1 MTRKYYWLKLNKDFF
16 SRLHIKLL
24 RREPGGAELVVIYL
38 KLLLAALS
46 GDGALSYRGCG
57 DLASLAALDI
67 DEDEEKVR
75 ALLDFLKAQRLI
87 EVTEG
92 SCLFVEAEEAVG
104 QESGSA
110 TRMRRLRVR
119 KAEEKELKGSG
130 PEAGATAAQD
140 AAAAGAACGTVT
152 PCDACGDADSGA
164 CVTLSDA
171 CSDGAVTLRDACGDA
186 AVTPCD
192 ACGDAAVTLRDACS
206 DGAVTLRDACSDA
219 AVTLSDARCDV
230 RDRDRERDRARDR
243 AERAVAPGEA
253 PEASDLF
260 SFYESCLKPLTPHT
274 ARRLKELFERLK
286 ADGEDAERL
295 IRYGIEEAAANNART
310 FSYIR
315 ACAEAEAKRLKG
327 TGPPKARRNDVRL
340 AARRVEEELK
350 KEGFL

>member
-46 GDGALSYRGCG
+46 GDGALSYFGQC

-87 EVTEG
+87 EVAEN

-104 QESGSA
+104 QENSSA
-110 TRMRRLRVR
+110 ARMRRLRVR
-119 KAEEKELKGSG
+119 KAAQQELKGSG
-130 PEAGATAAQD
+130 PEAGATAAPD
-140 AAAAGAACGTVT
+140 AKAAGAGGAAT
-152 PCDACGDADSGA
+152 PCDADSGAAVTLGDADSGA
-164 CVTLSDA
+164 CVP
-171 CSDGAVTLRDACGDA
+171 LRDADSGA
-186 AVTPCD
+186 AVTP
-192 ACGDAAVTLRDACS
+192 GDDEC

-219 AVTLSDARCDV
+219 KCDV
-230 RDRDRERDRARDR
+230 RDRDRDRDRVR
-243 AERAVAPGEA
+243 AERAVAPHQA
-253 PEASDLF
+253 PEALDLF

-286 ADGEDAERL
+286 AGGEDAERL

-327 TGPPKARRNDVRL
+327 TGPPKARSNDVRL
-340 AARRVEEELK
+340 AARRVEEELR

>member
-46 GDGALSYRGCG
+46 GDGSLSYFGQG

-87 EVTEG
+87 EVAEG

-110 TRMRRLRVR
+110 TRMRRLRIR
-119 KAEEKELKGSG
+119 KAAQQELKGSG
-130 PEAGATAAQD
+130 PEAGATAAPD
-140 AAAAGAACGTVT
+140 AKAAGADVAPGN
-152 PCDACGDADSGA
+152 AEGDADSG
-164 CVTLSDA
+164 
-171 CSDGAVTLRDACGDA
+171 A

-192 ACGDAAVTLRDACS
+192 ADSGAAVTPGDDEC

-219 AVTLSDARCDV
+219 KCDV
-230 RDRDRERDRARDR
+230 RDRDRERDRVRDR
-243 AERAVAPGEA
+243 AERAVAPYQA

-286 ADGEDAERL
+286 AGGEDAERL

-327 TGPPKARRNDVRL
+327 TGPPKARRNDVRS
-340 AARRVEEELK
+340 AARRVEEELR

>member
-46 GDGALSYRGCG
+46 GDGALSYFGQG

-87 EVTEG
+87 EVAEN

-104 QESGSA
+104 QENSSA
-110 TRMRRLRVR
+110 ARMRRLRVR
-119 KAEEKELKGSG
+119 KAAQQELKGSG
-130 PEAGATAAQD
+130 AEAGATAAQE
-140 AAAAGAACGTVT
+140 AAAAVGGSVT
-152 PCDACGDADSGA
+152 PCDADSGGA
-164 CVTLSDA
+164 APLCDA
-171 CSDGAVTLRDACGDA
+171 CSDAAVTPCDDECDGAVTLRDACGDA
-186 AVTPCD
+186 K
-192 ACGDAAVTLRDACS
+192 
-206 DGAVTLRDACSDA
+206 
-219 AVTLSDARCDV
+219 CDV
-230 RDRDRERDRARDR
+230 RDRDRERDRDRVR
-243 AERAVAPGEA
+243 AERAVAPDEA

-286 ADGEDAERL
+286 AGGEDAERL

-327 TGPPKARRNDVRL
+327 TGPPKARSNDVRS
-340 AARRVEEELK
+340 AARRVEEELR

>member
-87 EVTEG
+87 EVAEN

-104 QESGSA
+104 QENSSA
-110 TRMRRLRVR
+110 ARMRRLRVR
-119 KAEEKELKGSG
+119 KAAQQELKGSG
-130 PEAGATAAQD
+130 AEAGATD
-140 AAAAGAACGTVT
+140 ASYAKAAGAACSAPTPSDADSGAGSDAFSDARVTPGDADSGTAVT
-152 PCDACGDADSGA
+152 PCDACGDADS
-164 CVTLSDA
+164 
-171 CSDGAVTLRDACGDA
+171 DA

-192 ACGDAAVTLRDACS
+192 ACGDAK
-206 DGAVTLRDACSDA
+206 
-219 AVTLSDARCDV
+219 CDV
-230 RDRDRERDRARDR
+230 RDRDRERDRDR
-243 AERAVAPGEA
+243 AERAVAPHQA

-286 ADGEDAERL
+286 ANGEDAERL

-327 TGPPKARRNDVRL
+327 TGPPKARSNDVRL
-340 AARRVEEELK
+340 AARRVEEELR

>member
-57 DLASLAALDI
+57 DLASFAALDI

-75 ALLDFLKAQRLI
+75 ALLDFLKAQRLV
-87 EVTEG
+87 EVAEN

-104 QESGSA
+104 QENSSA
-110 TRMRRLRVR
+110 ARMRRLRVR
-119 KAEEKELKGSG
+119 KAEQKELKGSG
-130 PEAGATAAQD
+130 PEAGATAARD
-140 AAAAGAACGTVT
+140 AKAAGADVAPGN
-152 PCDACGDADSGA
+152 AEGDADSG
-164 CVTLSDA
+164 
-171 CSDGAVTLRDACGDA
+171 GAVTLRDADS
-186 AVTPCD
+186 
-192 ACGDAAVTLRDACS
+192 DAAVTLCDDEC

-219 AVTLSDARCDV
+219 KCDV
-230 RDRDRERDRARDR
+230 RDRDRERDRVRDR
-243 AERAVAPGEA
+243 AERAVAPYQA
-253 PEASDLF
+253 PEALDLF

-286 ADGEDAERL
+286 AGGEDAERL

-327 TGPPKARRNDVRL
+327 TGPPKARKNDVRS
-340 AARRVEEELK
+340 AALRVEEELR